1 MACLFIFLTVLQRAE
16 ILNVYEVQLVN
27 IFFIDQDF
35 STISKKYLPTQG
47 HKAFFPIASSRG
59 FILLAFTFR
68 SMMHFELIFVYGV
81 QGIDSSSLF
90 RKYIIPLCVFIFKK
104 VFIYLFI
111 FGCTGSPFQQTG
123 SFFVAVCRLL
133 QLWHM
138 DERAPEHAGS
148 VVAVQG
154 LRCLGACGILVP
166 HPGIEPSSP
175 ALEDGFLSTGPLGKS
190 FLHVGSQL
198 F

>member
-1 MACLFIFLTVLQRAE
+1 MNTGCLFKMW
-16 ILNVYEVQLVN
+16 
-27 IFFIDQDF
+27 F
-35 STISKKYLPTQG
+35 SKCGLRPAASPGNLLEMQISRLYL
-47 HKAFFPIASSRG
+47 K
-59 FILLAFTFR
+59 
-68 SMMHFELIFVYGV
+68 
-81 QGIDSSSLF
+81 
-90 RKYIIPLCVFIFKK
+90 PLCVCVFIFKK